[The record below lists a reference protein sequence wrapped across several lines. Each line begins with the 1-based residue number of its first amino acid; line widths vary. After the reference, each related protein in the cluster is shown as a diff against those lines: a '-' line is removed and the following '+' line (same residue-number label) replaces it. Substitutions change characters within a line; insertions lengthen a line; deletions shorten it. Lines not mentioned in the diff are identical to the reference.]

1 MSSLASQRL
10 RKKGKF
16 KSSLIWI
23 SFVVVNL
30 SLVSC
35 IYYFPLSCVVLL
47 KETIGLPYH
56 ILPYLPNQT
65 MKYQS
70 IDFVLFD
77 TYLLTGAGNFFWNE
91 KWWDLENGKI
101 WTVVSWESVSI
112 VLPWGENKIGSWANR
127 VGEGGQGEGEG
138 EEKEKRENEK
148 LIDRLDWFL

>member
-1 MSSLASQRL
+1 MSSLASQRF
-10 RKKGKF
+10 RKIGKF
-16 KSSLIWI
+16 KSSSIWI

-65 MKYQS
+65 MKYQY

-77 TYLLTGAGNFFWNE
+77 TYLLTGAGKFFFGT
-91 KWWDLENGKI
+91 KNGKI
-101 WTVVSWESVSI
+101 WKMV
-112 VLPWGENKIGSWANR
+112 R
-127 VGEGGQGEGEG
+127 FGQ
-138 EEKEKRENEK
+138 
-148 LIDRLDWFL
+148 L